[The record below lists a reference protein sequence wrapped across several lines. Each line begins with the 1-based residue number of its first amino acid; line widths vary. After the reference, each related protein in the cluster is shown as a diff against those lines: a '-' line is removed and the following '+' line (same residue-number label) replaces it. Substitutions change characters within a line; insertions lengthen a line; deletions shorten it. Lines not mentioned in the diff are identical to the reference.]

1 MEIILF
7 LVILIFSVVVHEVSH
22 GLAAN
27 ALGDPTARMMGRLT
41 LNPIVHIDPIGSII
55 VPLMLVISAQLGAP
69 LMLFGWAKPVP
80 YNPYN
85 LSNQQWGPAMVGLA
99 GPAANFAIAIVFGI
113 ALRFLPLSSLGQ
125 GTPLDA
131 VSVVFSVIVYLNL
144 VLGVFNLMPIPPL
157 DGSKLL
163 FAIPGLPWQAKI
175 FMERY
180 GLILV
185 VMFIVLGF
193 SAAIFPIVSFLF
205 QIITGHPINLFF

>member
-7 LVILIFSVVVHEVSH
+7 IVILIFSAVVHEVCH

-41 LNPIVHIDPIGSII
+41 LNPIVHIDPVGSIAI
-55 VPLMLVISAQLGAP
+55 PLILAISAFMGAP

-85 LSNQQWGPAMVGLA
+85 LSNQQWGPAIVGLA
-99 GPAANFAIAIVFGI
+99 GPAANFILAIVFGL
-113 ALRFLPLSSLGQ
+113 ALRFLPIESMGQ
-125 GTPLDA
+125 GTPIDA
-131 VSVVFSVIVYLNL
+131 VAIVFSAIVYLNL
-144 VLGVFNLMPIPPL
+144 ILGVFNLVPIPPL

-163 FAIPGLPWQAKI
+163 FAIPGISWQAKML
-175 FMERY
+175 MERY

-185 VMFIVLGF
+185 VMFIMLGF
-193 SAAIFPIVSFLF
+193 SAAIYPVVSFLF
-205 QIITGHPINLFF
+205 QLITGHPMNLFL